1 MWQNSEESLLQMA
14 VVVAVRLAAGETALP
29 AWDRLGTAVQLLLV
43 SKPLLTPRVTN
54 EFNPVEI
61 TGSK

>member
-1 MWQNSEESLLQMA
+1 MA